1 MKAQSV
7 RIGLLTWDE
16 VPDNVRACF
25 DTGCGVVHENGMIY
39 TRTGGKILCCE
50 DSEAGEALIRAVN
63 EDCNDK
69 ALQEDP
75 WIRLLHGDVSGS
87 PVRDGVPRYVIVFS
101 TAARQEVP
109 DRSLFDDLIPTEPGD
124 AITET
129 GGDIVLIK
137 QTEGL
142 TEEEVTEFAA
152 AVIDT
157 AETEAGIRLQ
167 AGIGR
172 LTHRAAEL
180 KDSYTD
186 AEEAIRLGKRFPS
199 GGSVFTYGHMAAERL
214 MNAVPARERAR
225 LRKELFTPEAQ
236 KLLGS
241 EMMETIDAFFRND
254 LNLSTTARELFIH
267 RNTLIY
273 RLDKIR
279 KVTGYDLK
287 RFQDAAAFRL
297 LSRLP
302 ENEECDG

>member
-16 VPDNVRACF
+16 VPDKVRACF
-25 DTGCGVVHENGMIY
+25 DNGCGAVRENGMIY

-50 DSEAGEALIRAVN
+50 DSEAGEALIRAVT
-63 EDCNDK
+63 EGCNNT

-75 WIRLLHGDVSGS
+75 WLRLLHGDVSGS
-87 PVRDGVPRYVIVFS
+87 PVRDGIPRYVIVFC
-101 TAARQEVP
+101 TAAMQEVP
-109 DRSLFDDLIPTEPGD
+109 DRALFDDLIPTEPGD

-129 GGDIVLIK
+129 GGEIVLIK

-172 LTHRAAEL
+172 LTRRAAEL
-180 KDSYTD
+180 KDSFAD

-225 LRKELFTPEAQ
+225 LRRELFTPETQ